1 LCQEAFADY
10 SQVIPGYQAKDKKV
24 IEKRRFRMDDQNFDS
39 AACCKIM
46 EDALSSTMEPDE
58 ILKQCLNA
66 IVESLN
72 SERGF
77 VMLYDST
84 LNELSVMAAHNV
96 DPDSIFT
103 TAEVSQTIINT
114 VYYEAKPV
122 MSSNALG
129 DPRFAEKSS
138 VVISG
143 LRSILCVPMTTE
155 KGLIGLIYVDN
166 RMKIDAF
173 QQGHLQFLQECA
185 NKFSQVV
192 VKLFPD
198 TRAKPR
204 V

>member
-1 LCQEAFADY
+1 
-10 SQVIPGYQAKDKKV
+10 
-24 IEKRRFRMDDQNFDS
+24 MDELNLD
-39 AACCKIM
+39 AIACSKM
-46 EDALSSTMEPDE
+46 MVDLLRSTMEPDE
-58 ILKQCLNA
+58 ILGKCLN
-66 IVESLN
+66 IVVESLKC
-72 SERGF
+72 ERGF

-84 LNELSVMAAHNV
+84 LNELGVMAAHNV

-166 RMKIDAF
+166 RSMIDAF
-173 QQGHLQFLQECA
+173 QQSHLQFLQECA
-185 NKFSQVV
+185 NKFAQVIM
-192 VKLFPD
+192 KLFPD
-198 TRAKPR
+198 TQARLR
-204 V
+204 G